1 MGVLLTMLKVG
12 SSDLAFTAII
22 VLYVRIVPKPEYHSN
37 YLDLYKNIAKTKIFI
52 FDES

>member
-22 VLYVRIVPKPEYHSN
+22 VLYVRIVPKPEYYSN
-37 YLDLYKNIAKTKIFI
+37 YLYLYKKHSRSKIFI